1 MQAAVTNPFATR
13 FTRPGRIEPL
23 DSMGHPV
30 DTDALL
36 ARLRSLGGAA
46 AIVGPHGSGKS
57 TLLLHLASAIE
68 ACGERAPRIRLRSVH
83 DVPAAWGAIRQAAN
97 GGTAC
102 VDSWECLGLPTRY
115 GLQVAAHM
123 LGSGLL
129 VTSHRTT
136 GLPVLVQHVANSAV
150 LRAIVRGLPDHASW
164 HGKLITTADIE
175 EAFVKH
181 GGNLR
186 ESLYELYDRF
196 EVGVERFRTVGG
208 EGFSDHDGPAC
219 RQRGI
224 HEFTD
229 GISYAGAPERN
240 LG

>member
-1 MQAAVTNPFATR
+1 MPAPVSNPFATR

-23 DSMGHPV
+23 DAMGRPV
-30 DTDALL
+30 DTDMLL
-36 ARLRSLGGAA
+36 TRLRSLGGAA
-46 AIVGPHGSGKS
+46 VIAGPHGSGKS
-57 TLLLHLASAIE
+57 TLLMHLANAIE
-68 ACGERAPRIRLRSVH
+68 ARGERAPRIRLRSVH
-83 DVPAAWGAIRQAAN
+83 DVLAAWVAIRQAAN

-102 VDSWECLGLPTRY
+102 IDSWECLGRPARY
-115 GLQVAAHM
+115 GLQVAAH
-123 LGSGLL
+123 LSGSGLL
-129 VTSHRTT
+129 VTSHHSA
-136 GLPVLVQHVANSAV
+136 GLPVLVRHDTSPS
-150 LRAIVRGLPDHASW
+150 LLHAIVRGLPDHDSW
-164 HGKLITTADIE
+164 HGRLITPSDIE

-196 EVGVERFRTVGG
+196 ETRAERFRTVGG
-208 EGFSDHDGPAC
+208 EGSSGHDGSSF

-229 GISYAGAPERN
+229 GFSYVGAPERN

>member
-1 MQAAVTNPFATR
+1 MSAPVSNPFATR

-23 DSMGHPV
+23 DAMGHPV
-30 DTDALL
+30 DTDLL
-36 ARLRSLGGAA
+36 LTRLHSLGGAA

-57 TLLLHLASAIE
+57 TLLAHLANAIE
-68 ACGERAPRIRLRSVH
+68 ARGVRAPRSRLRSLH
-83 DVPAAWGAIRQAAN
+83 DVPAAWMAIRQAAN

-102 VDSWECLGLPTRY
+102 IDSWECIGRPARY
-115 GLQVAAHM
+115 GLQVAAH
-123 LGSGLL
+123 LSGSGLL
-129 VTSHRTT
+129 VTSHRSD
-136 GLPVLVQHVANSAV
+136 GLPVLVLHDTSPA
-150 LRAIVRGLPDHASW
+150 LLHAIVRGLPDHDSW
-164 HGKLITTADIE
+164 HGRLITPSDVE

-196 EVGVERFRTVGG
+196 ETRVERSRTVGG
-208 EGFSDHDGPAC
+208 AGSSDHDGSSF

-224 HEFTD
+224 HEFVD
-229 GISYAGAPERN
+229 GFSYVGAPERN